1 VWISYEK
8 GNKFTT
14 RIKTVVGVLAA
25 VPALAIPASA
35 GATTLLASGSSAELP
50 ALQALFKGYKKV
62 KPSVN
67 IIYNANGGNAGVK
80 DVQNGVSQF
89 AVETRPQLNT
99 DQHTSFAKLFLDG
112 LCVGVNPASKLS
124 NLSITRTRRIFTDVI
139 TNWSGVPGSNLTTTI
154 DPVGR
159 DSSAGTYTLPGG
171 SSALA
176 VQKAERAA
184 ALNGATAPGVISQ
197 SDFRVTPAPA
207 AGDYVIYSGEFRAK
221 TAADRALAKLRTRF
235 PAAKVIAIQA
245 VGASAGAGAVLATS
259 TYGSAHQLTGAKPTP
274 AQVSA
279 DRSLINRTTHLIG
292 SNYVNA
298 QKGLP
303 DQTVLP

>member
-1 VWISYEK
+1 VDVTSPEQAGPQSGQEPYESCDRCASPVER
-8 GNKFTT
+8 TQ
-14 RIKTVVGVLAA
+14 RYCVVCGSRRRHANDPAASFMAVASSRARAGAVRRPSTGTARRGLGLLTAAMVAAIPLAAGLGVLVGRGGSNGDDKLLAA
-25 VPALAIPASA
+25 LRAQTAQVVTVGGLASA
-35 GATTLLASGSSAELP
+35 TPTTTSTAAAP
-50 ALQALFKGYKKV
+50 AAPKSTFSLQRGY
-62 KPSVN
+62 
-67 IIYNANGGNAGVK
+67 
-80 DVQNGVSQF
+80 
-89 AVETRPQLNT
+89 AVE
-99 DQHTSFAKLFLDG
+99 
-112 LCVGVNPASKLS
+112 LS
-124 NLSITRTRRIFTDVI
+124 N
-139 TNWSGVPGSNLTTTI
+139 
-154 DPVGR
+154 
-159 DSSAGTYTLPGG
+159 LPGG

-176 VQKAERAA
+176 VQKAEHAA
-184 ALNGATAPGVISQ
+184 ALNGARAPGVISQ

-207 AGDYVIYSGEFRAK
+207 AGDYVIYSGEYRAK